1 MVDSQW
7 TTVAWFGDSNGK
19 AICSKFWGIETTL
32 YYVVLTS
39 SQVLT
44 ERKSFEAVVRSSLP
58 AMVDPRVVS
67 VALELPLLPSV
78 ALELPLLP
86 SAALGLSLLPSIV
99 LGLSLLSS
107 GVWLIEDVEEEV
119 FAGMVLTSKAKE
131 TALGLE

>member
-1 MVDSQW
+1 M
-7 TTVAWFGDSNGK
+7 
-19 AICSKFWGIETTL
+19 L
-32 YYVVLTS
+32 LTS

-44 ERKSFEAVVRSSLP
+44 ERKTFEAVVRSSLP
-58 AMVDPRVVS
+58 DMVDSRVVS

-86 SAALGLSLLPSIV
+86 SAALGLSLVPSMV

-107 GVWLIEDVEEEV
+107 GVWLIEVVEEEV
-119 FAGMVLTSKAKE
+119 LAGMVLTSKAKD